1 METPIYGVTKPNSKG
16 QLSPQRLFL
25 FLGVLLLLERIQF
38 DHWEWLST
46 RKRGSSKVHF
56 TKTKSQQLAN
66 WMADLKISKPPCG
79 KTLTSHSIHLLFNA
93 FGCVQNWINFHLKW
107 QVWTGKRI
115 SHGSL
120 GGSHLS
126 TPFPPPAPFGNRS
139 SLPHP
144 QPSWPTSS
152 QRNKLHARGRSLAW
166 WFHHQNLGI

>member
-1 METPIYGVTKPNSKG
+1 MALQKPNSKG

-93 FGCVQNWINFHLKW
+93 FGCVQN
-107 QVWTGKRI
+107 
-115 SHGSL
+115 
-120 GGSHLS
+120 
-126 TPFPPPAPFGNRS
+126 
-139 SLPHP
+139 
-144 QPSWPTSS
+144 
-152 QRNKLHARGRSLAW
+152 
-166 WFHHQNLGI
+166 